1 MLKLFRFCAV
11 GAARLGE
18 AAGDE
23 AADDED
29 DSDADEEDVIDDVSA
44 TDADGIALETMVVSG
59 TGNVMLCTGNP

>member
-23 AADDED
+23 AADDD
-29 DSDADEEDVIDDVSA
+29 DSDVDEEDVTEDVSA
-44 TDADGIALETMVVSG
+44 TEADGIALETMVVSG